1 MGGCEWAS
9 GGEEGLWGA
18 DSVSFL
24 DQGAVYMRCSLYENT
39 FSCALVIYAPFS
51 M

>member
-1 MGGCEWAS
+1 MGEWRR
-9 GGEEGLWGA
+9 GRTFGA

-39 FSCALVIYAPFS
+39 FSYALIIYALFS